1 MNIKIVKPVGKLD
14 VSASTEFRREI
25 NSIVTANCPKF
36 LVIDLELVTF
46 MDSSGLGALVSALKA
61 VRGGNGEL
69 VICGIAEQIKM
80 LFDLTSMGKIFSV
93 YPSVAAFKQQM
104 NLID

>member
-14 VSASTEFRREI
+14 VSASTEFRREV
-25 NSIVTANCPKF
+25 NAIVTANCPKF

-61 VRGGNGEL
+61 VRGGKILEKDHQIFKIKAHHL
-69 VICGIAEQIKM
+69 HLFLDKLDRLPAE
-80 LFDLTSMGKIFSV
+80 
-93 YPSVAAFKQQM
+93 
-104 NLID
+104 